1 VLLELVGPSLFVQPR
16 CWVRNVLGGFLDHLW
31 PVDLEA
37 FDDDQGI
44 DLFDGG
50 APCLDG
56 TALADLAGIQVPEP
70 IEDLRMIKRYFS
82 ISNLIIF
89 IIFILICPGG
99 VPLLSR

>member
-1 VLLELVGPSLFVQPR
+1 M
-16 CWVRNVLGGFLDHLW
+16 GGFLDHLW

-44 DLFDGG
+44 DFFDGG
-50 APCLDG
+50 APCFDG

-70 IEDLRMIKRYFS
+70 IEELRMIKRYFS

-89 IIFILICPGG
+89 IIFILICVGA
-99 VPLLSR
+99 VSELCRFLCRL